1 VKTVASTPT
10 TTGAARFAIA
20 TLGCK
25 VNQYDSA
32 IIESRLGARG
42 MERCEF
48 DEVADVYIVNTCTV
62 TDRAD
67 TESLKLARRAR
78 RLNPHARVVMTGCL
92 AQANPAVL
100 AGSPAIDAVVGL
112 GRPEDLERAVL
123 GEAADRVMVTNLRK
137 ERAPIELGAVALE
150 GRTRA
155 FLKVQEGCDQFC
167 SFCIVPTSRGAS
179 RSVEPRR
186 IFDAID
192 RLAAL
197 GFREVILTGVH
208 LGGYGR
214 DLDPPVSLE
223 ALLEMVAERS
233 PIGRVRIS
241 SLDPE
246 ELSDRILEILA
257 ASDKFCPH
265 LHLPLQAGTDA
276 TLVRM
281 RRRYDVA
288 HFRGRVERVFEL
300 MPSAAVGTDLIA
312 GFPGEAG
319 KDFDDYFKFIETLP
333 LAYFHVFPY
342 SVRAG
347 TTAAKL
353 PGKVAPAEIRR
364 RAEILRALGEDKRR
378 RFVERFH
385 GSKLK
390 VLLEERGADGRL
402 KGYSRNYIRVLVE
415 GPDTL
420 GNDEVDV
427 VASHIEG
434 VALAGQVARPQT
446 GSGAGAA
453 TAR

>member
-1 VKTVASTPT
+1 M
-10 TTGAARFAIA
+10 GAMRFAVA

-32 IIESRLGARG
+32 MIESRLGARG

-67 TESLKLARRAR
+67 VESLKLARRAR
-78 RLNPHARVVMTGCL
+78 RLNPSARVLMTGCL
-92 AQANPAVL
+92 AQASPAVL
-100 AGSPAIDAVVGL
+100 AAAPEIDAVVGL
-112 GRPEDLERAVL
+112 GRPDDLERAAM
-123 GEAADRVMVTNLRK
+123 GETPGRVMVANLRK

-155 FLKVQEGCDQFC
+155 FLKLQEGCDQFC

-186 IFDAID
+186 IFAAID
-192 RLAAL
+192 TLADS

-214 DLDPPVSLE
+214 DLDPPMNLE
-223 ALLEMVAERS
+223 TLLEMVAERS

-246 ELSDRILEILA
+246 ELSDRILEIMST
-257 ASDKFCPH
+257 SDKFCPH

-281 RRRYDVA
+281 RRRYDLA
-288 HFRGRVERVFEL
+288 HFTERVERIL
-300 MPSAAVGTDLIA
+300 RMMPTAAIGTDLIA
-312 GFPGEAG
+312 GFPGESI
-319 KDFDDYFKFIETLP
+319 KDFDDYFKFIEGLP

-353 PGKVAPAEIRR
+353 PGKVAASEIKR
-364 RAEILRALGEDKRR
+364 RAGILRALGEDKRR
-378 RFVERFH
+378 RFAERFC
-385 GSKLK
+385 GSQLK

-415 GPDTL
+415 GPDGF

-427 VASHIEG
+427 VASRVERTG
-434 VALAGQVARPQT
+434 LAAQIVGTQGEPA
-446 GSGAGAA
+446 AGEAS
-453 TAR
+453 TL

>member
-1 VKTVASTPT
+1 M
-10 TTGAARFAIA
+10 RFAVA

-32 IIESRLGARG
+32 MIESRLGACG
-42 MERCEF
+42 MVRCEF

-67 TESLKLARRAR
+67 AESLKLARRAR
-78 RLNPHARVVMTGCL
+78 RLNPEARVLMTGCL
-92 AQANPAVL
+92 AQASPGAL
-100 AGSPAIDAVVGL
+100 AAAPEIDAVIGL
-112 GRPEDLERAVL
+112 GRPDDLERAAL
-123 GEAADRVMVTNLRK
+123 GEVGDRVMVSNLRK
-137 ERAPIELGAVALE
+137 ERAPIELGAVALS
-150 GRTRA
+150 GHTRA
-155 FLKVQEGCDQFC
+155 FLKLQEGCDQFC
-167 SFCIVPTSRGAS
+167 SFCIVPTSRGTS

-186 IFDAID
+186 IFTALD
-192 RLAAL
+192 RLAAS

-223 ALLEMVAERS
+223 TLLEMVAERS
-233 PIGRVRIS
+233 PIDRVRVS

-246 ELSDRILEILA
+246 ELSDRIVEIM
-257 ASDKFCPH
+257 ASSGKFCPH
-265 LHLPLQAGTDA
+265 LHLPLQAGTDT

-288 HFRGRVERVFEL
+288 HFKDRVERIL
-300 MPSAAVGTDLIA
+300 AMMPTAAIGTDLIA
-312 GFPGEAG
+312 GFPGETSRN
-319 KDFDDYFKFIETLP
+319 FDDYFKFIETLP

-353 PGKVAPAEIRR
+353 PGKVTAAEIKR
-364 RAEILRALGEDKRR
+364 RAAVLRELGEDKRR
-378 RFVERFH
+378 RFVDRFRD
-385 GSKLK
+385 SKLK

-420 GNDEVDV
+420 ANDEVEV
-427 VASHIEG
+427 VASRIEG
-434 VALAGQVARPQT
+434 VALAGEVVAAKA
-446 GSGAGAA
+446 GSTAGAV
-453 TAR
+453 TF

>member
-1 VKTVASTPT
+1 MASTPAT
-10 TTGAARFAIA
+10 TRAPRFAIA

-42 MERCEF
+42 MERCDF

-67 TESLKLARRAR
+67 AESLKLARRAR
-78 RLNPHARVVMTGCL
+78 RLNPDARVVMTGCL
-92 AQANPAVL
+92 AQASPAVL

-123 GEAADRVMVTNLRK
+123 GETADRVMVTNLRK
-137 ERAPIELGAVALE
+137 ARAPIELGAVALE

-155 FLKVQEGCDQFC
+155 FLKLQEGCDQFC
-167 SFCIVPTSRGAS
+167 SFCIVPTSRGTS

-186 IFDAID
+186 VFDAID
-192 RLAAL
+192 RLAAA

-246 ELSDRILEILA
+246 ELSDRVLEIMA
-257 ASDKFCPH
+257 TSDKFCPH
-265 LHLPLQAGTDA
+265 LHLPLQAGTDT
-276 TLVRM
+276 TLMRM

-288 HFRGRVERVFEL
+288 HFRNRVERVLEL

-312 GFPGEAG
+312 GFPGETAA
-319 KDFDDYFKFIETLP
+319 DFDNYFKFIETLP

-353 PGKVAPAEIRR
+353 PGKVAGAEIKR
-364 RAEILRALGEDKRR
+364 RAGILRALGEDKRR
-378 RFVERFH
+378 CFVARFR

-420 GNDEVDV
+420 GNDEVEV
-427 VASHIEG
+427 VASRVEG
-434 VALAGQVARPQT
+434 VALVGEVAGVHCGPA
-446 GSGAGAA
+446 AGAA
-453 TAR
+453 TM

>member
-1 VKTVASTPT
+1 MKTGVTKISPMKTGAIKIGAM
-10 TTGAARFAIA
+10 TTGATRFAVA

-32 IIESRLGARG
+32 MIESRLGARG

-67 TESLKLARRAR
+67 AESLKLARRAR

-100 AGSPAIDAVVGL
+100 AAAAEIDAVVGL
-112 GRPEDLERAVL
+112 GRPGDLERAAL
-123 GEAADRVMVTNLRK
+123 GEASSRVMVSNLRK

-167 SFCIVPTSRGAS
+167 SFCIVPTSRGTS

-186 IFDAID
+186 IFAALDE
-192 RLAAL
+192 LAAS

-214 DLDPPVSLE
+214 DLDPPVDLE
-223 ALLEMVAERS
+223 TLLEMVDERS
-233 PIGRVRIS
+233 PISRVRIS

-246 ELSDRILEILA
+246 ELSDRILEIMA

-281 RRRYDVA
+281 RRRYD
-288 HFRGRVERVFEL
+288 
-300 MPSAAVGTDLIA
+300 
-312 GFPGEAG
+312 
-319 KDFDDYFKFIETLP
+319 
-333 LAYFHVFPY
+333 
-342 SVRAG
+342 
-347 TTAAKL
+347 
-353 PGKVAPAEIRR
+353 
-364 RAEILRALGEDKRR
+364 LRALQRPRR
-378 RFVERFH
+378 TYPGGNALGSYRH
-385 GSKLK
+385 GPYRRVSRRDDPGFRR
-390 VLLEERGADGRL
+390 LLQVHRGAAPCLLSRLPVLRESGNHGRQ
-402 KGYSRNYIRVLVE
+402 
-415 GPDTL
+415 
-420 GNDEVDV
+420 
-427 VASHIEG
+427 AS
-434 VALAGQVARPQT
+434 GQGGGGRDKAPRRY
-446 GSGAGAA
+446 AA
-453 TAR
+453 SAWRGQAAPLCRKIPRFQA